1 MDSNLYK
8 PIKDLGQNFLLD
20 KHIAQNM
27 IENLDVRSG
36 DTIVEIGAGL
46 GAVTKELV
54 NKCIDESIKLYA
66 VEVDQR
72 FLPKL
77 ENMFLDNFNVHIIPA
92 DILEWLPTFKP
103 TGRFKIIGSL
113 PYYITSP
120 IIHKILDNEE
130 RAHTVVIL
138 IQKEVAKRIA
148 AKAPDSTYL
157 SVVTQTFYDV
167 FYLETVDKS
176 LFDPVPQVDGGIIKL
191 IKKPAGAQE
200 GINIK
205 RYQGFL
211 HKGFSNPRKMLNKV
225 FTQQELSLTGI
236 DGSQRPQDIGAEKWL
251 EAFLKLTPQ

>member
-1 MDSNLYK
+1 MVEGLN
-8 PIKDLGQNFLLD
+8 
-20 KHIAQNM
+20 
-27 IENLDVRSG
+27 IESG
-36 DTIVEIGAGL
+36 DIIVEIGAGL
-46 GAVTKELV
+46 GTVTRELA
-54 NKCIDESIKLYA
+54 NKCIDTSIKLYA

-72 FLPKL
+72 FIPKL

-103 TGRFKIIGSL
+103 AGVFKIVGSL

-120 IIHKILDNEE
+120 IIHKILEMEE
-130 RAHTVVIL
+130 RALTVVIL
-138 IQKEVAKRIA
+138 IQKEVAERIA

-167 FYLETVDKS
+167 VYLETIDKT

-191 IKKPAGAQE
+191 VKKELGVQSN
-200 GINIK
+200 INIK
-205 RYQGFL
+205 KYQGFL

-225 FTQQELSLTGI
+225 FTQEELGLIGISGSL
-236 DGSQRPQDIGAEKWL
+236 RPQDLDAEKWL